1 MRKPLLTHAIKGTL
15 PLLMLPFPGVT
26 ASPQAL
32 LVVADLDHQLDWTL
46 NHLGD
51 TLLSISLRVFPEKI
65 DGRVRTHFQCGG
77 QAVPRNGKPR
87 QGEGI

>member
-32 LVVADLDHQLDWTL
+32 PVVADLDHQLDWTL

-51 TLLSISLRVFPEKI
+51 TLL
-65 DGRVRTHFQCGG
+65 
-77 QAVPRNGKPR
+77 
-87 QGEGI
+87 